1 MRLRVLT
8 EAKVVGREMRVVVLR
23 GKTGRKLL
31 VRVGKELCLL
41 LLEGK
46 MVLRSSRVR
55 AEEKTNMVSDKT
67 SFMRKVEPKLS
78 LQLLNDAV

>member
-8 EAKVVGREMRVVVLR
+8 EAKVVGREMRVVLR